1 MTVASAGKA
10 KQTEVLYG
18 GVQTVL
24 SGGTTEDTRVCFNG
38 TMNISAGGK
47 TTGRM
52 LFEVGANVII
62 ETGGIVDFNISNLVP
77 SNTPLVN
84 NHSLIQGEAL
94 YTLTVSPD
102 MASGIYRLADGA
114 LGFNE
119 MIAVHDT
126 DGTLLNTLMLSQRAY
141 IGGVNY
147 LLDKNSSHLTISVI
161 NTRTETPDF
170 FNGRFSGSDSS
181 VFAAQYEDSVLFY
194 AAGTGWGA
202 PLSLDPGWD
211 AVGAGDFDGDGKDD
225 VLRINADGYVAGEFS
240 NGNGTFSPSQVLNML
255 GTGWSILGIGD
266 FNGNDTDD
274 VLVANPTAAS
284 ATTGLI
290 GYWEGGTT
298 WTLIDGYS
306 SNDWWVAGTGDFNG
320 DGKCDILWQNSFIS
334 EVDGLTY
341 NKYGTML
348 VYNNSTTWNPSF
360 YTANPDMWNF
370 LCAGDFDG
378 DETDDIAMINGSGV
392 VNIWRVV
399 DGIMQSDSVLS
410 MVDTSEW
417 KFATVG
423 DFNGDGTDDIMWAHT
438 DGAVYAADRYGYWQ
452 IDDGQLASWESGSAG
467 LIFISERLQPI
478 YATLA

>member
-1 MTVASAGKA
+1 M
-10 KQTEVLYG
+10 
-18 GVQTVL
+18 
-24 SGGTTEDTRVCFNG
+24 
-38 TMNISAGGK
+38 
-47 TTGRM
+47 
-52 LFEVGANVII
+52 
-62 ETGGIVDFNISNLVP
+62 
-77 SNTPLVN
+77 
-84 NHSLIQGEAL
+84 
-94 YTLTVSPD
+94 
-102 MASGIYRLADGA
+102 
-114 LGFNE
+114 
-119 MIAVHDT
+119 
-126 DGTLLNTLMLSQRAY
+126 LLNNSISLQIVPLYFNRTVV

-147 LLDKNSSHLTISVI
+147 LLDKNGSHLTVSVI

-194 AAGTGWGA
+194 AAGTGSGA

-240 NGNGTFSPSQVLNML
+240 NGNGTFSSQSLNFL
-255 GTGWSILGIGD
+255 NDGWSILGIGD
-266 FNGNDTDD
+266 FNGNDTAD

-334 EVDGLTY
+334 EVDGLTC

-360 YTANPDMWNF
+360 YTANPDMWSF
-370 LCAGDFDG
+370 LCTGDFDG
-378 DETDDIAMINGSGV
+378 DETDDIAMINGSGEINV
-392 VNIWRVV
+392 WRIINGGVASTSALNSNN
-399 DGIMQSDSVLS
+399 G
-410 MVDTSEW
+410 VDTSIW
-417 KFATVG
+417 SFAGVG
-423 DFNGDGTDDIMWAHT
+423 DFNGDGTDDIAWCNT
-438 DGAVYAADRYGYWQ
+438 VTGQSQYWQ
-452 IDDGQLASWESGSAG
+452 ISNMA
-467 LIFISERLQPI
+467 ISTPQDI
-478 YATLA
+478 GTLA